1 MDTKFEILLE
11 NSLYHYR
18 LVINGD
24 VVFRGSDVADVTA
37 AITAATIARATV
49 LAAVTAPTPGDI
61 TSAIRSHALAKVS
74 ASPIVNLSAGV
85 SDDKGGPG

>member
-1 MDTKFEILLE
+1 MDPKFEILLE

-18 LVINGD
+18 LVINGE
-24 VVFRGSDVADVTA
+24 VVFRGSDVADATA
-37 AITAATIARATV
+37 AISAATAARATV

-61 TSAIRSHALAKVS
+61 ASAIRSQALAKVS
-74 ASPIVNLSAGV
+74 SAPIVNLSAGI